1 MPEGVKMERKV
12 QGIGF
17 LLEGIFPF
25 PKYTLEDYSVNVKVI
40 KYTPVLVLFTVS
52 LLDILSVLTH
62 PARPPSLIDF
72 LKWTWLIPLISGL
85 SAFVGFLAIPKE
97 DFVLQRRTQSKYYK
111 VIFQIT
117 SRGFN
122 VDAVRRSVESVKYWA
137 SKYLRDYE
145 IWLVTEPDA
154 LIQNI
159 DGVRVVKVPSY
170 FRTPNNTRFKARALQ
185 YAKLLRRLYARKDVW
200 IYFMDEE
207 SIVGEDTVLGI
218 IDFIENNRGE
228 IGQGL
233 IVYSNLYGKNLL
245 TSLADSIRSAGDVSV
260 YYFQI
265 LTGFVP
271 WMHGSHVLM
280 RADVESSIGWDF
292 GTTWGEDSLFGLEAQ
307 RRGYRISWL
316 KGRLYEQSPFTV
328 RDFLKQ
334 RRRWV
339 FHSLD
344 VLRRREMSVKVKMN
358 YFYSLLVWASGLP
371 NLLITVLSIVS
382 ETVFPFNNFLIL
394 LTAPVLTSLISSY
407 LVGLYLNT
415 QPLGLPLKKLVF
427 YSALAVIAG
436 SILEGIAVWYAVL
449 SALRMQNIGFEVIKK

>member
-1 MPEGVKMERKV
+1 MTEEIKMERKV
-12 QGIGF
+12 QEIEF

-25 PKYTLEDYSVNVKVI
+25 PKYTLEDYNINVNVI
-40 KYTPVLVLFTVS
+40 KYTPVLLLFTV
-52 LLDILSVLTH
+52 LTLDVLSILIQ
-62 PARPPSLIDF
+62 PARLPSLIDF
-72 LKWTWLIPLISGL
+72 LKLSWLIPFLSGIF
-85 SAFVGFLAIPKE
+85 AFIGFMTIPKE
-97 DFVLQRRTQSKYYK
+97 DFVLQRRPQSKYYK

-137 SKYLRDYE
+137 GKYLRDYE

-154 LIQNI
+154 LIHHI
-159 DGVRVVKVPSY
+159 DGVRVIKVPSD
-170 FRTPNNTRFKARALQ
+170 FRTPNNTKFKARALQ
-185 YAKLLRRLYARKDVW
+185 YTKLLRRLYARKDVW
-200 IYFMDEE
+200 VYFMDEE
-207 SIVGEDTVLGI
+207 SVVGEDTILGI

-233 IVYSNLYGKNLL
+233 IIYSNFFGKNLW
-245 TSLADSIRSAGDVSV
+245 TSLADSLRSAGDVSV

-265 LTGFVP
+265 ITGFVP

-280 RADVESSIGWDF
+280 RADVEASIGWDF
-292 GTTWGEDSLFGLEAQ
+292 GVTWGEDSLFGLEAQ

-316 KGRLYEQSPFTV
+316 KGRLYEQSPFSV

-344 VLRRREMSVKVKMN
+344 VLRRKTPVKVKAS

-371 NLLITVLSIVS
+371 NLLITILSVVS
-382 ETVFPFNNFLIL
+382 KTVFPFNNFLIL
-394 LTAPVLTSLISSY
+394 LTAPILTSLISSY
-407 LVGLYLNT
+407 LIGLYLNT
-415 QPLGLPLKKLVF
+415 QPLGLPLRKLVI
-427 YSALAVIAG
+427 YSVVAVVVG